1 MKKTQNNIVRL
12 KPLVMP
18 MIVARKY
25 AAELS
30 ALVRAMVKDYQSIIE
45 IYKDDRGQATGDD
58 MVGNLDVRFNALG
71 REWAKRFAE
80 YAKNNTPKTIQKIL
94 KSSDLQI
101 KSVLKDWFAEKRFTL
116 FGRSVPLAL
125 RQVLKASVQENVSL
139 IKSLPAQ
146 YEERVRGAVYRTV
159 AGGGTLK
166 NLRAELVKY
175 ARMTDNR
182 AKLVASDQTHKAFV
196 SIAAKR
202 METVG
207 IRKFEWIHTHS
218 GKTQRPYHM
227 RRWDGVSGKKDGHPN
242 GLNGF
247 IFDLEHLPIIDE
259 KTMERGLPGR
269 LPFCYHKDTEVYTER
284 GFVPIKDVFVGEKVL
299 TLNPITKIPE
309 WSVCETKT
317 EKFSEYVVEI
327 HNPWWKMAVD
337 PEHRFF
343 VYKKRYNGKNT
354 IKGSFY
360 PAWVDGYEN
369 LSNNCNF
376 YAGAE
381 WIGEEK
387 EYMVLESSKYPMDD
401 FLRLLAWYLTE
412 GSVDNRP
419 EHHRVSISQKTH
431 LDTMF
436 EGLTAFSPHK
446 TKAGINIYNKD
457 IKKYLAQF
465 GKSGEKFIPDFV
477 KGLSKRQIRLFL
489 DAFALGDGSL
499 GRVRGWGRNGPLY
512 KTGSKRMADDLA
524 ELVIKTGAGVSIGV
538 TRQKGKKSIFKGRK
552 ITMHLDIYTVSEKF
566 HVWANAK
573 RLTKDIVSYNDK
585 VYDIGVKENH
595 TILTKYKG
603 CILWN
608 SNCHCRLSPVIE
620 MFD

>member
-196 SIAAKR
+196 NLSVQR
-202 METVG
+202 MKHVG
-207 IRKFEWIHTHS
+207 ITKYMWVYTYASKIPRD
-218 GKTQRPYHM
+218 YHK
-227 RRWDGVSGKKDGHPN
+227 RHWDGKSGKKDGHPN

-247 IFDLEHLPIIDE
+247 IFDLQHLPVIDE
-259 KTMERGLPGR
+259 KTGERGLPGQ
-269 LPFCYHKDTEVYTER
+269 LPFCRCK
-284 GFVPIKDVFVGEKVL
+284 
-299 TLNPITKIPE
+299 
-309 WSVCETKT
+309 
-317 EKFSEYVVEI
+317 
-327 HNPWWKMAVD
+327 
-337 PEHRFF
+337 
-343 VYKKRYNGKNT
+343 
-354 IKGSFY
+354 
-360 PAWVDGYEN
+360 
-369 LSNNCNF
+369 
-376 YAGAE
+376 
-381 WIGEEK
+381 
-387 EYMVLESSKYPMDD
+387 
-401 FLRLLAWYLTE
+401 
-412 GSVDNRP
+412 
-419 EHHRVSISQKTH
+419 
-431 LDTMF
+431 
-436 EGLTAFSPHK
+436 
-446 TKAGINIYNKD
+446 
-457 IKKYLAQF
+457 
-465 GKSGEKFIPDFV
+465 
-477 KGLSKRQIRLFL
+477 
-489 DAFALGDGSL
+489 
-499 GRVRGWGRNGPLY
+499 
-512 KTGSKRMADDLA
+512 
-524 ELVIKTGAGVSIGV
+524 
-538 TRQKGKKSIFKGRK
+538 
-552 ITMHLDIYTVSEKF
+552 
-566 HVWANAK
+566 
-573 RLTKDIVSYNDK
+573 
-585 VYDIGVKENH
+585 
-595 TILTKYKG
+595 
-603 CILWN
+603 
-608 SNCHCRLSPVIE
+608 LSPVITFE
-620 MFD
+620 D